1 LHQKVP
7 KEAKEIAQACVTTQK
22 KEGGTSMKAHR
33 SHSLIRLVSPLVLL
47 FILAASLWVVSSP
60 AQAVSKALMSKPPS
74 FVARLRPLLLAKM
87 QQLRIPGAIIY
98 VDNPGQGS
106 WATGLGIG
114 NLASRQPMQV
124 DNSMRIASIT
134 KTFTATVI
142 LQLVDQHKLRLDDPV
157 STYQPEVPNGANIT
171 IRELLNMTSGLLDY
185 YDDEGFV
192 QATLADPYKVWQPE
206 ELLAIAFKH
215 PPYFAPGKGFHYSNT
230 NYLLLGLI
238 MEQLTHLSAEKAFQ
252 RYIFGPLGLHES
264 NLPPLSSSA
273 IPDPH
278 AQGYSYGTNFTGK
291 GPTINVTDWNPSVAW
306 TAGSM
311 ISTLHDLKIWAKA
324 LATGQLLSAA
334 TQKERLTW
342 AVCAPAW
349 LGKPLCYGLGVSD
362 SGGFLGHDGTI
373 AGFQSWMGYQP
384 QTGATIIVLTNLDTA
399 PDGSPP
405 ADDLAKV
412 IQHELF
418 A

>member
-1 LHQKVP
+1 
-7 KEAKEIAQACVTTQK
+7 
-22 KEGGTSMKAHR
+22 MNAHH
-33 SHSLIRLVSPLVLL
+33 SHSMIRFVCPLILVFS
-47 FILAASLWVVSSP
+47 LAASLLVVSSP
-60 AQAVSKALMSKPPS
+60 AQAVSTAPTSRPPG
-74 FVARLRPLLLAKM
+74 FVARLRPLLLANM

-98 VDNPGQGS
+98 MDDPGQGS
-106 WATGLGIG
+106 WTTALGIG

-124 DNSMRIASIT
+124 DNSMRIGSIT
-134 KTFTATVI
+134 KTFTATVV
-142 LQLVDQHKLRLDDPV
+142 LQLVDQGKLRLDDPI
-157 STYQPEVPNGANIT
+157 SKYQPKVPNGKHMT
-171 IRELLNMTSGLLDY
+171 IRQLLNMSSGLFNY
-185 YDDEGFV
+185 TEDEGFD
-192 QATLADPYKVWQPE
+192 QAELAGPYKVWKPE

-230 NYLLLGLI
+230 NYILLGLI
-238 MEQLTHLSAEKAFQ
+238 MGQLTHLSAEQAFQ
-252 RYIFGPLGLHES
+252 RYIFGPLGMHES
-264 NLPPLSSSA
+264 SLPPLSSSA
-273 IPDPH
+273 ITDPH

-291 GPTINVTDWNPSVAW
+291 GPTLNVTDWNPSVAW
-306 TAGSM
+306 TAGLV

-362 SGGFLGHDGTI
+362 SGGFLGHSGQI

-384 QTGATIIVLTNLDTA
+384 QIGATIIVLVNLDTA
-399 PDGSPP
+399 PNGSSP

-412 IQHELF
+412 IQQELF